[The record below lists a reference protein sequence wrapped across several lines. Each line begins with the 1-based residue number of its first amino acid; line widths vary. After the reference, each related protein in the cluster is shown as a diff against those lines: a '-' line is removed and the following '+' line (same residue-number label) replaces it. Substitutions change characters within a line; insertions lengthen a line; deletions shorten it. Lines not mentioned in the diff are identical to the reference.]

1 MATQSFAAFGKSDE
15 TYTPEQ
21 VVIGASDVI
30 TRPETFKSGAD
41 VAALTVCGRIAATG
55 KLIKSVQTASDGSE
69 VPVAI
74 CIENVASAAA
84 DKVGPAYIAGEFN
97 VDALVWDA
105 SWTTDAL
112 KLAAA
117 GTNGPLVFK
126 KLAYS
131 AI

>member
-1 MATQSFAAFGKSDE
+1 MTQSFAAEGKTDE
-15 TYTPEQ
+15 AFTPEQ
-21 VVIGASDVI
+21 VVIGPSDVI

-41 VAALTVCGRIAATG
+41 VAALTVCGRITATG
-55 KLIKSVQTASDGSE
+55 KLVKSVQTASDGSE

-97 VDALVWDA
+97 VDGVVWDA
-105 SWTTDAL
+105 SWTTDAM
-112 KLAAA
+112 KLAST
-117 GTNGPLVFK
+117 GNGPIVFK

>member
-1 MATQSFAAFGKSDE
+1 MATSFAASGKTDE

-41 VAALTVCGRIAATG
+41 VAALTVLGRITASG
-55 KLIKSVQTASDGSE
+55 KLIKSVNTASDGSE
-69 VPVAI
+69 IPVAI
-74 CIENVASAAA
+74 AVENVASAGA

-105 SWTTDAL
+105 TYSTDAL
-112 KLAAA
+112 KLAAF
-117 GTNGPLVFK
+117 GDGPIVLK

-131 AI
+131 AV